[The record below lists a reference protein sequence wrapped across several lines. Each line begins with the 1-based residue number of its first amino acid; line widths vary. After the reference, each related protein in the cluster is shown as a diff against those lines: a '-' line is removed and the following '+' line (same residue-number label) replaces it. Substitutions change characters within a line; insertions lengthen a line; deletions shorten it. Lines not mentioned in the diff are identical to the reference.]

1 MPTTLQDTVRVREI
15 IVQAT
20 LETQLQEE
28 SLEIVGLTRVQV
40 DRED

>member
-40 DRED
+40 HRED